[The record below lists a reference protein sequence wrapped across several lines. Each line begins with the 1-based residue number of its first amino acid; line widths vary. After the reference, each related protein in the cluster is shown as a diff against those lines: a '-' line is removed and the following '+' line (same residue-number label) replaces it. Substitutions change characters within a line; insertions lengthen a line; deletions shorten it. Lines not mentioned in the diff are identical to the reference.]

1 MRMLQVLF
9 LLVFSF
15 LSVFSTSAFAQETDT
30 SDPTTADTQDQQ
42 AQPNPSGDE
51 PETGVVETVPG
62 DSITVEPSGEEEGL
76 SAQTEALTAASAT
89 TDTSVRDE
97 NLGGAWRAQRT
108 LGDVTNNGAFSYN
121 YAIEVPAFRGLEP
134 KLSLSYNSSR
144 KTKTGGDYQGW
155 LGYGWGLS
163 GIPVIERAGYQQGVP
178 QYGSDDIYL
187 LNGQPLVK
195 CDDQDVTAG
204 ASCYAQ
210 RISENQ
216 DSPNSWVSEVEDF
229 LRIKFNSSAT
239 TPTWEVTARDGT
251 KTVFTAVGNL
261 PGVASSVT
269 GDVNNDVRLKYRWVV
284 TSVTNTLRHTVNYSY
299 DCPELPVCYPK
310 TIAYNNRT
318 IRFYY
323 EGRPDYITAAN
334 GHTLSNITRRIDTIL
349 VESGST
355 TVTGYKLSYAAAP
368 LNNASRL
375 VSVQQFGSDLEL
387 DAEYDIDP
395 TKGTALPIT
404 TFSYNDAN
412 GFTNAKTITGMTGAP
427 LHSKFIPWS
436 VQDSGGANHYT
447 DYSRTVWTNGF
458 NVVDVNSDG
467 ISEIIRKTYTDEDD
481 TSCDHNLFFS
491 PNRTSTFIAKDL
503 ASIPC
508 AGFIFADEDQ
518 HTEPT
523 VSDFTSGHF
532 AGDKRPTQ
540 LLFLA
545 ATTAQPKVQTA
556 ATLTKSGDDFSVKV
570 ESCAETA
577 ANLITDATLKSQCQK
592 YYPTVQTSDP
602 DGNGRDTLFS
612 VRSGRGNFFGDGR
625 DQKITKSG
633 ENDAMLIYHQHG
645 VEQPAIKIYS
655 DLVCKTDCVYL
666 DLNGDG
672 LDDVVRITD
681 AEGDTDVDAFVFTG
695 DKLIKW
701 ADGTEIHGSNMT
713 RSVVTDRD
721 GDGKAELHLGLAK
734 IAIGVDISDDQSGAY
749 SNIDELQNREWWS
762 ISLANSSAG
771 RVYDA
776 VEFVDPSSTSA
787 AQLNTSFISAGDF
800 NGDGQTDLLVA
811 PKTGIDRRSYVTRD
825 SQSQTYNFEATNYR
839 KAVYNYFATRNYRI
853 LYANSSGG
861 LANLLN
867 NVVTSQGA
875 QVKMAY
881 TPSTAYTNTYLPYSM
896 PTVSSVSVLDGRA
909 QTAVTKYAYA
919 NGLYDI
925 DARRFLGFGTVTKTL
940 PKLASDND
948 APVVKTTYKQ
958 TLATIGSPSKIE
970 YLDDDGVVGRSVTET
985 YTYNVSTLPYTAQN
999 TATTTSITVGDDTLT
1014 KRTTREF
1021 DIYGNMTEQTDE
1033 GRTDKTGDEL
1043 LSQGYFYANKSD
1055 YIVSSPKLT
1064 RTYKVDPAG
1073 NKLLSMQGFLYD
1085 TKEYGI
1091 APTEGKVTGRRDYTS
1106 ASAYQLS
1113 TFVYG
1118 DDYGNVTSSTN
1129 GEGETT
1135 TYTYDG
1141 THHLFVTSTT
1151 SPEGLVEK
1159 ASYKYG
1165 CSAPATKTDVSGV
1178 VSTYTYDVFCRP
1190 TRVENETTGSFTAT
1204 TYQLFGDPEQQRV
1217 KTSTSRPS
1225 TTTSTADQY
1234 QYFDGLGRVWRV
1246 TTAGDSSAPTSYVET
1261 QYDVRSNAARV
1272 SLPYIADATVYWTI
1286 TEFDWANRPVKI
1298 INPTT
1303 DPESA
1308 NNTSKILSYRIQ
1320 DSISVSDNV
1329 LWEYT
1334 RVTDEEGDYSYTYT
1348 STYGDL
1354 IGRFQ
1359 RSIGTDGSDV
1369 NRWIFGATFDGA
1381 HRMTGVKD
1389 AAGSKWTYDY
1399 DLMGNR
1405 TKVTDPDLGE
1415 WRYDYDNANRLVLQ
1429 SDGRHADNL
1438 PETDPPYRGQ
1448 TTTISYDKDGRPLLT
1463 RAYTSYASAVADTG
1477 RTGGIL
1483 LADNSYDQP
1492 RAGYYNKGKLTTSA
1506 NSLSK
1511 QEFGYNADGLQQ
1523 LKMVTLTDSLLPG
1536 GSLVHME
1543 KAGYDQGKL
1552 PIWRNYDSTQ
1562 DLTIGSTA
1570 DPWVYNRKGQLVS
1583 VPGYITSTTY
1593 EPDGQ
1598 TSTITYTNGV
1608 TTTFTYDPKRRWL
1621 TKIVTLKDTTG
1632 VLNEAYERDKTGRIT
1647 KVDVGG
1653 SSTAYDWV
1661 YKYDRLGR
1669 IISTEFADDPN
1680 HSYSE
1685 TFTYASNDN
1694 LLTRTRL
1701 AGSFVYPSASAK
1713 RPHAPLSL
1721 NGQVF
1726 TYDGNGNLTNDRQ
1739 GTTTTADDRVF
1750 TYDAANRVSSVKTGS
1765 GSPLNL
1771 SYGPDGTRSKKGSAD
1786 TPTTFYI
1793 DANVEYDLATAT
1805 FTRYPHMDVKVV
1817 GTTKSYLHRDH
1828 LSSVRV
1834 VTASN
1839 AAISESTRYVV
1850 YGEPSNKAMDTQKN
1864 YIGERYDPE
1873 SGLLYLNARY
1883 MDPKFGRFISPD
1895 NWDPTVEGV
1904 GTNRYAYAGNDPVNR
1919 SDPNGHSYGSD
1930 VPGGTPDRI
1939 NGNESE
1945 RDRTDDVARRSDWQ
1959 DRRATEV
1966 DAAMI
1971 AEQIGP
1977 SFDGEVD
1984 WGSIARGIP
1993 KGIYNAGAGLINFG
2007 AQATGLSKSPVV
2019 STYEAAS
2026 VSEYYGMLQGGQ
2038 LPAAVLA
2045 GWGSRTPTKTTP
2057 TFPESVFSSKAPYV
2071 TTPGIRV
2078 LEGQHINNLGRV
2090 EPWAAYYDRFG
2101 SMIGRTDYNA
2111 GNKAH
2116 NTPPIH
2122 HHTYE
2127 WGPGKTPLETG
2138 KHLPGPYLPKGD

>member
-42 AQPNPSGDE
+42 VQPNPSGDE
-51 PETGVVETVPG
+51 PGTGVVETVPG
-62 DSITVEPSGEEEGL
+62 DSIAVEPSGEEEGL

-97 NLGGAWRAQRT
+97 NLGGAWRAQPT

-195 CDDQDVTAG
+195 CDDPDVTAG

-269 GDVNNDVRLKYRWVV
+269 GDVNNDVRLKYRWVA
-284 TSVTNTLRHTVNYSY
+284 TSVTNTLGHTVNYSY

-310 TIAYNNRT
+310 TVTYNNRT

-334 GHTLSNITRRIDTIL
+334 GHTLSNITRRIDTIV
-349 VESGST
+349 VESGSST
-355 TVTGYKLSYAAAP
+355 ITGYKLSYAAAP

-404 TFSYNDAN
+404 TFSYNDAK
-412 GFTNAKTITGMTGAP
+412 GFNYSKDVESLAGMPYLPAILSWREGFQGENNWKTIT
-427 LHSKFIPWS
+427 
-436 VQDSGGANHYT
+436 
-447 DYSRTVWTNGF
+447 RTVWDTALATF
-458 NVVDVNSDG
+458 DVNSDG
-467 ISEIIRKTYTDEDD
+467 ITEIFNQAGCKLIHNPTRTGAFVAKSLTGVPCQLFLYHGEDPKTKTVV
-481 TSCDHNLFFS
+481 
-491 PNRTSTFIAKDL
+491 PN
-503 ASIPC
+503 
-508 AGFIFADEDQ
+508 
-518 HTEPT
+518 
-523 VSDFTSGHF
+523 FTTGRF
-532 AGDKRPTQ
+532 GTDKRRSQ
-540 LLFLA
+540 LLLL
-545 ATTAQPKVQTA
+545 TQTGSDPEIE
-556 ATLTKSGDDFSVKV
+556 TEVSFTKAGNDFSVEINECGASAGSASAV
-570 ESCAETA
+570 DSYIEPYCDYTYRQLQA
-577 ANLITDATLKSQCQK
+577 A
-592 YYPTVQTSDP
+592 DP
-602 DGNGRDTLFS
+602 KGYGRDGLI
-612 VRSGRGNFFGDGR
+612 RSTRRGNFFGDGR
-625 DQKITKSG
+625 DQTLAYDG
-633 ENDAMLIYHQHG
+633 DDLMLTYYQKGIK
-645 VEQPAIKIYS
+645 QPLINVFDEAIGSIS
-655 DLVCKTDCVYL
+655 NAG

-672 LDDVVRITD
+672 LDDVVSFNPGDDEGETEIT
-681 AEGDTDVDAFVFTG
+681 AYVFTG
-695 DKLIKW
+695 DKFVRWRDDVSI
-701 ADGTEIHGSNMT
+701 GTNDVW
-713 RSVVTDRD
+713 SVFSADRD
-721 GDGKAELHLGLAK
+721 GDGKSEF
-734 IAIGVDISDDQSGAY
+734 IIGQKNYPEPAYNNEDYSDGPLVNGTA
-749 SNIDELQNREWWS
+749 RVFS
-762 ISLANSSAG
+762 IVGGSAG
-771 RVYDA
+771 RDYSFETLGNVG
-776 VEFVDPSSTSA
+776 
-787 AQLNTSFISAGDF
+787 TSFMSGGDF

-811 PKTGIDRRSYVTRD
+811 PTTTAFKRSFIQPAPP
-825 SQSQTYNFEATNYR
+825 SGGSENFKSDEYYDALKKNFQEPY
-839 KAVYNYFATRNYRI
+839 KI
-853 LYANSSGG
+853 LYGNATSGTSSSGG

-867 NVVTSQGA
+867 SVVTSQGA

-881 TPSTAYTNTYLPYSM
+881 TPSTAYANTYLPYSM
-896 PTVSSVSVLDGRA
+896 ATVSSLSVLDGRG

-940 PKLASDND
+940 PELASDNE

-970 YLDDDGVVGRSVTET
+970 FLDDDGVVGRSVTET

-1021 DIYGNMTEQTDE
+1021 DIYGNLTEQTDE

-1043 LSQGYFYANKSD
+1043 LSQAYFPLNISA
-1055 YIVSSPKLT
+1055 YIVSLPKLT
-1064 RTYKVDPAG
+1064 RTYRVETAG
-1073 NKLLSMQGFLYD
+1073 NKLLMAQAFYYD
-1085 TKEYGI
+1085 DQEYGI
-1091 APTEGKVTGRRDYTS
+1091 APIDGKVTGRRDYTS
-1106 ASAYQLS
+1106 SSAYQLS
-1113 TFVYG
+1113 TFDYDPVYH
-1118 DDYGNVTSSTN
+1118 NMISSTN
-1129 GEGETT
+1129 AEGETT

-1151 SPEGLVEK
+1151 SPEGLIEK
-1159 ASYKYG
+1159 ATYNYG

-1190 TRVENETTGSFTAT
+1190 TRVENETTGSFTT
-1204 TYQLFGDPEQQRV
+1204 TAYQYFGDPETQRV
-1217 KTSTSRPS
+1217 RTSTSRQA
-1225 TTTSTADQY
+1225 TTTTTADQY
-1234 QYFDGLGRVWRV
+1234 QYFDGLGRVWKV
-1246 TTAGDSSAPTSYVET
+1246 TTAGDSSAATSYVET
-1261 QYDVRSNAARV
+1261 QYDVRSNAAKV
-1272 SLPYIADATVYWTI
+1272 SLPYITDATVYWT
-1286 TEFDWANRPVKI
+1286 TTQFDWANRPVTI
-1298 INPTT
+1298 TNP
-1303 DPESA
+1303 D
-1308 NNTSKILSYRIQ
+1308 NTSKVLSYRVQ
-1320 DSISVSDNV
+1320 DSISVSSNV

-1389 AAGSKWTYDY
+1389 AGGALWAYTY

-1405 TKVTDPDLGE
+1405 LSVDDPDLGN
-1415 WRYDYDNANRLVLQ
+1415 WSYVYDNANRLVRQ
-1429 SDGRHADNL
+1429 
-1438 PETDPPYRGQ
+1438 TDARGKV
-1448 TTTISYDKDGRPLLT
+1448 TTITYDDDGRPDVTKAYNSSTDANSNTGALLV
-1463 RAYTSYASAVADTG
+1463 S
-1477 RTGGIL
+1477 
-1483 LADNSYDQP
+1483 DNTYDET

-1552 PIWRNYDSTQ
+1552 PIWRNYDSSQ

-1632 VLNEAYERDKTGRIT
+1632 ILNEAYERDKTGRIT

-1701 AGSFVYPSASAK
+1701 AGSFVYPSASSAH
-1713 RPHAPLSL
+1713 PHAPSSQ
-1721 NGQVF
+1721 NGEAL
-1726 TYDGNGNLTNDRQ
+1726 TYDLNGNLTNDRQ
-1739 GTTTTADDRVF
+1739 GTPTTADDRVF
-1750 TYDAANRVSSVKTGS
+1750 TYDAANRVYTVKTGTS
-1765 GSPLNL
+1765 ATLNL
-1771 SYGPDGTRSKKGSAD
+1771 RYGPDGARVKKSSID
-1786 TPTTFYI
+1786 TATTYYI

-1805 FTRYPHMDVKVV
+1805 FTRYPHMDVKVA

-1839 AAISESTRYVV
+1839 GAISESTRYVV

-1883 MDPKFGRFISPD
+1883 MDPKFGRFIQPD
-1895 NWDPTVEGV
+1895 DWDPTKEGV
-1904 GTNRYAYAGNDPVNR
+1904 GTNRYAYAGNDPVNKA
-1919 SDPNGHSYGSD
+1919 DPNGHNAGIVYTGSYEAFTPLDLRTGIAMLDNSVLGVVNQAVNVGVSIGNFTADAALAVGDAYAPYSD
-1930 VPGGTPDRI
+1930 TVDNFSHTTPIPQDDVISAGGKVLAIAANSARGAKAARLAKQVEAVVQESRGAKPANLTPDGAGRRGAFRAAKRSDGI
-1939 NGNESE
+1939 PTSQQFKGHRPNVDKRGKPQPGAQY
-1945 RDRTDDVARRSDWQ
+1945 DFDVA
-1959 DRRATEV
+1959 
-1966 DAAMI
+1966 
-1971 AEQIGP
+1971 
-1977 SFDGEVD
+1977 
-1984 WGSIARGIP
+1984 
-1993 KGIYNAGAGLINFG
+1993 
-2007 AQATGLSKSPVV
+2007 
-2019 STYEAAS
+2019 
-2026 VSEYYGMLQGGQ
+2026 
-2038 LPAAVLA
+2038 
-2045 GWGSRTPTKTTP
+2045 
-2057 TFPESVFSSKAPYV
+2057 
-2071 TTPGIRV
+2071 
-2078 LEGQHINNLGRV
+2078 
-2090 EPWAAYYDRFG
+2090 
-2101 SMIGRTDYNA
+2101 
-2111 GNKAH
+2111 
-2116 NTPPIH
+2116 
-2122 HHTYE
+2122 
-2127 WGPGKTPLETG
+2127 TPLGG
-2138 KHLPGPYLPKGD
+2138 KANKTIRDDSGGHHYGEGNPQNRGPHFNNEKGDHFDY